1 MFGGTHVMPHL
12 SATAY
17 RRIETSDT
25 QGSRQLISWTRQKNL
40 LSARTLP
47 KYKTA
52 KSGTPSTIQIEPN
65 KSGKLHK
72 YVLQ

>member
-1 MFGGTHVMPHL
+1 MMSHL

-25 QGSRQLISWTRQKNL
+25 QGSRQLISWAGQKNL

-52 KSGTPSTIQIEPN
+52 KSGTPSTFQIEPN
-65 KSGKLHK
+65 LSDKLHP